1 MGGSHEQKYAWRI
14 IMALLQFPDLKTQAK
29 DIQDQFDSLW
39 GRL

>member
-1 MGGSHEQKYAWRI
+1 
-14 IMALLQFPDLKTQAK
+14 MALLQFPELKTQAK